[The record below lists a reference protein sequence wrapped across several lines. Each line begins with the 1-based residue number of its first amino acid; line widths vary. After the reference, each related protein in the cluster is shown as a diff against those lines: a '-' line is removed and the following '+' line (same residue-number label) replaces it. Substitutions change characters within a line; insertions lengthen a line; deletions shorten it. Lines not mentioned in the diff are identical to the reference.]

1 MKTTDT
7 SEGGLETLIVR
18 HLVEAN
24 GYEQGANADYNRE
37 YAIDETR
44 LWRFLGETQPEEMAK
59 LGVFESEEKKRQ
71 FLNRL
76 NGEIVKRGVIDVLRK
91 GVKVYPANLV
101 MFYMLP
107 RAKNAASEANFAKNI
122 FSVTRQLRYSAD
134 ATRLALDLCVF
145 VNGLPV
151 ITFELKNKLTKQC
164 TEDAVKQ
171 YKQDRDPH
179 ETLFSFRRT
188 MVHFAVDDQTVK
200 FCTRLAGKASWF
212 LPFNKGWKDGAGN
225 PPNPDGIM
233 TDYLWKD
240 ILTKRKL
247 ARIIENYAQVVEE
260 TDEETT
266 KKTVKQIF
274 PRYHQLDVVEKLLAD
289 VQKSGVGKRYLI
301 EHSAGSGKSNSIAWL
316 VHQLAEMEDG
326 GGEAMFD
333 SVIVV
338 TDRRILDKQIRDTI
352 KQFMQVKSVFAW
364 AEHASDLKSAIEDGK
379 RIIVTTIEK
388 FPYIVAES
396 GDFAKDK
403 KFAIVIDEAHS
414 GQNGLTSAKMNIAL
428 AGAKFTDDMDDEDK
442 INALMEGRK
451 LLKGASYFAF
461 TATPKNKTLEVF
473 GEKYVDAGEVKHR
486 PFHVYTMKQAI
497 QEGFILDVLANY
509 TTIASYYKLKK
520 SVEDDPVFDKKRAQK
535 KLRSFVESDSYTI
548 AKKAAMMVEHFHEQV
563 IAKAKIDG
571 KARAMVV
578 TASIARCIEY
588 YNAITKCLVAR
599 QSPYKAII
607 AFSGEHKTKDG
618 SCVTSEGIN
627 GFQDAKIPK
636 TFKKEPYR
644 ILVVADMYQTGFDEP
659 LLHTMY
665 VDKTL
670 TDIKAVQTLSR
681 LNRCH
686 PAKHDTCVLD
696 FANDAGAIKEAF
708 SRYYK
713 TTLLCGETDPNKL
726 HDLVSE
732 MEASQVFAEEDVE
745 AVVRLYLGGA
755 QRDALDPRLD
765 ACAATYGD
773 SLDTAGQIRFKSAA
787 KAFMRT
793 YNFLSAILP
802 YGSPEWER
810 LSIFLNL
817 LVPKLPSPVDE
828 DLSLGILE
836 TIDLESYRNEAG
848 AAMKIVLEDEDAEL
862 APVPT
867 GIAAGPREVELDPL
881 SVIISDFNDRFGN
894 IVWNDKDNV
903 LRQIREM
910 PGMVSKDE
918 RYQNAIRNSSRDN
931 ARLESD
937 RALLET
943 ILAIMNDNMELFKQ
957 YQGNP
962 SFKQW
967 LSDFVFNATYRPET
981 AAGDFAAAGD
991 SRPPSA
997 GGRVSS
1003 RAENDEYEYA
1013 EAAAKGDSRESGGDG
1028 YETV

>member
-24 GYEQGANADYNRE
+24 GYEQGANADYNRA

-76 NGEIVKRGVIDVLRK
+76 NGEIVKRGVIDVLRR

-134 ATRLALDLCVF
+134 ATKLALDLCVF

-260 TDEETT
+260 TDEETK

-274 PRYHQLDVVEKLLAD
+274 PRYHQLDAVEKLLAD
-289 VQKSGVGKRYLI
+289 VQGNGVGKRYLI

-326 GGEAMFD
+326 DGEAMFD

-396 GDFAKDK
+396 GDFATGK

-473 GEKYVDAGEVKHR
+473 GEKYTDAGVVKHR

-563 IAKAKIDG
+563 VAKAKIDD

-696 FANDAGAIKEAF
+696 FANDAGVIKEAF

-732 MEASQVFAEEDVE
+732 MEASQVFAVEDVE

-765 ACAATYGD
+765 ACAATYRD

-793 YNFLSAILP
+793 YNFLSAIMP

-848 AAMKIVLEDEDAEL
+848 AAMKIVLEDENAEL

-867 GIAAGPREVELDPL
+867 GIAVGPREIELDPL

-981 AAGDFAAAGD
+981 ATGD
-991 SRPPSA
+991 SRPPFA
-997 GGRVSS
+997 VLGGRVAS
-1003 RAENDEYEYA
+1003 RAENNEYEYA
-1013 EAAAKGDSRESGGDG
+1013 EAAAKGDSRENVGDG

>member
-7 SEGGLETLIVR
+7 SEGGLESLIVR
-18 HLVEAN
+18 HLVEVN
-24 GYEQGANADYNRE
+24 GYEQGANSDYNRE

-260 TDEETT
+260 TDEETK

-274 PRYHQLDVVEKLLAD
+274 PRYHQLDAVEKLLAD
-289 VQKSGVGKRYLI
+289 VQGIGVGKRYLI

-428 AGAKFTDDMDDEDK
+428 AGAQFTDDMDDEDK

-473 GEKYVDAGEVKHR
+473 GEKYTDAGEVKHR

-535 KLRSFVESDSYTI
+535 KLRAFVESDSYTI

-588 YNAITKCLVAR
+588 YNAITKCLMAR

-765 ACAATYGD
+765 ACATTYRD

-894 IVWNDKDNV
+894 IARNDKDNV

-967 LSDFVFNATYRPET
+967 LSDFVFNATYRPE
-981 AAGDFAAAGD
+981 
-991 SRPPSA
+991 R
-997 GGRVSS
+997 GRGYLFQ
-1003 RAENDEYEYA
+1003 RTGNDEYEYA
-1013 EAAAKGDSRESGGDG
+1013 EAAARGDSRENGGDG